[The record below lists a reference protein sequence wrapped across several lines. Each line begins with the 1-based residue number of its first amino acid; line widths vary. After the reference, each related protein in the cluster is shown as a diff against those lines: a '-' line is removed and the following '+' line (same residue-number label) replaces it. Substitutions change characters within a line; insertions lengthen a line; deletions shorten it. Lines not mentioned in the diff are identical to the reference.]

1 MAAVAPAH
9 LEAHTVNLEYGIVGN
24 VMDADVEEDSRIT
37 LPNNKNP
44 PTSGIR
50 YEADSST
57 GEAGSA
63 SEDAADALDDEQEE
77 EEGNVHADP
86 VKLSKGRVESDDEVV
101 EDDILDT
108 ESSSVDGDDSAKSS
122 SDAESAVVEEWE
134 GGSEGP
140 EDASVEVANRNNCM
154 SVFLSWFLIPH
165 LIYLQF
171 LWTR

>member
-24 VMDADVEEDSRIT
+24 VMDAGVEEDSGIT
-37 LPNNKNP
+37 LPNTNNP
-44 PTSGIR
+44 PTSGIQ
-50 YEADSST
+50 YEADSSN

-63 SEDAADALDDEQEE
+63 SEDAADALDDEQEGE
-77 EEGNVHADP
+77 EEEDDHADP
-86 VKLSKGRVESDDEVV
+86 VNLSKGRVESDDEVV

-108 ESSSVDGDDSAKSS
+108 ESGSVEGDDSAKSS

-154 SVFLSWFLIPH
+154 SVFLP
-165 LIYLQF
+165 
-171 LWTR
+171 